1 IPASVTTT
9 LLALLYLVAA
19 VYGVRLAGWGYQLLK
34 QDPERLEHHPD
45 LREESA
51 EPGSD
56 YYWTGFRNPIWTR
69 EIRTRLRSREAVECI
84 FFASLAIAGA
94 GFFPLFTAGSQ
105 LGDPLQTASVARQ
118 VFAWLTMT
126 LGAFVTLLTP
136 GLTAEAITI

>member
-1 IPASVTTT
+1 I
-9 LLALLYLVAA
+9 
-19 VYGVRLAGWGYQLLK
+19 
-34 QDPERLEHHPD
+34 
-45 LREESA
+45 
-51 EPGSD
+51 EPGHE

-136 GLTAEAITI
+136 GLTAEAITIEREHGTLELLLASPMRPREILHGKLLGAVSILALLISPSLP